1 MASSLFE
8 DLLGNRPFILKT
20 DHMNLTYLNVTL
32 TGKVLR
38 WKLYL
43 QHKDFHLCH
52 VPGKEDHQ
60 GVPDALSRLCE
71 NHMPAK
77 PEQVRTATL
86 SALQPKQHL
95 SNEVYDKIAAVHNSS
110 VGHWGH
116 AKCKLRLN
124 DPSVSDRMIST
135 FIRQCPCCQVMSRL
149 KVQIKTHPF
158 TCASYNPFEV
168 IHLDHIGR
176 CTRQHVHPGPDRRFL
191 QVGRAIPHQNHNG
204 SGVGVVHIPAH
215 GTLRHT

>member
-1 MASSLFE
+1 MASST
-8 DLLGNRPFILKT
+8 DCGSSRTCWTT
-20 DHMNLTYLNVTL
+20 DHSLDCQLTTISAVDTEESVWRWKGSVSNCCALSENMVDVPGVNCQPSAWSTQETL
-32 TGKVLR
+32 IGKVLR

-43 QHKDFHLCH
+43 QDKEFHFYH
-52 VPGKEDHQ
+52 VPGKEVHQ
-60 GVPDALSRLCE
+60 GVSDALSWLCE

-77 PEQVRTATL
+77 QKPEEKQERTVTL

-95 SNEVYDKIAAVHNSS
+95 SDEVYDKIAAVHNSS

-149 KVQIKTHPF
+149 KLHIKTHPF
-158 TCASYNPFEV
+158 TCASYNS
-168 IHLDHIGR
+168 R
-176 CTRQHVHPGPDRRFL
+176 
-191 QVGRAIPHQNHNG
+191 
-204 SGVGVVHIPAH
+204 
-215 GTLRHT
+215 